1 MSQSEY
7 ESYLEMIPYDALGD
21 YSTFSE
27 NTHVAPLSDQDKCSK
42 EK

>member
-7 ESYLEMIPYDALGD
+7 ESYLEDIPYDALGD
-21 YSTFSE
+21 YSAFCESTQMD
-27 NTHVAPLSDQDKCSK
+27 PRSDQDKCSK